1 VAGINGV
8 PWDAVELPSQFMENF
23 AWREEVLPLVSGH
36 VETGQ
41 PLPADV
47 LCKLQATRSFQAGM
61 QSVRQ
66 LEFALFDF
74 RIHAEYAPARGGRL
88 AETLAEVRDEVA
100 VVTPPAFNRFA
111 HSFQHIFSGGYA
123 AGYYS
128 YKWAEV
134 LSADA
139 FGAFE
144 ESGVFDAVTAR
155 RFLQSILERGGS
167 RDAMEAFVEFRGRKP
182 ELEPLLRQL
191 GLAA

>member
-1 VAGINGV
+1 
-8 PWDAVELPSQFMENF
+8 
-23 AWREEVLPLVSGH
+23 
-36 VETGQ
+36 
-41 PLPADV
+41 
-47 LCKLQATRSFQAGM
+47 M

-66 LEFALFDF
+66 LEFALLDF
-74 RIHAEYAPARGGRL
+74 RLHAEFTPQRGSRL
-88 AETLAEVRDEVA
+88 AATMAEVRDEVA
-100 VVTPPAFNRFA
+100 VVHAPPFNRFA

-144 ESGVFDAVTAR
+144 ESGVFDAATAR
-155 RFLQSILERGGS
+155 RFLGSILERGGG
-167 RDAMEAFVEFRGRKP
+167 RDALEAFVEFRGRQP

>member
-1 VAGINGV
+1 
-8 PWDAVELPSQFMENF
+8 
-23 AWREEVLPLVSGH
+23 
-36 VETGQ
+36 
-41 PLPADV
+41 
-47 LCKLQATRSFQAGM
+47 
-61 QSVRQ
+61 
-66 LEFALFDF
+66 LFDF
-74 RIHAEYAPARGGRL
+74 RLHAEFSPVHGSRL
-88 AETLAEVRDEVA
+88 MQTLAQVRDEVA
-100 VVTPPAFNRFA
+100 VVRPPAFNRFP

-144 ESGVFDAVTAR
+144 ESGIFDAATAH
-155 RFLQSILERGGS
+155 RFLGSILERGGS
-167 RDAMEAFVEFRGRKP
+167 RDAMEAFIEFRGRKP

>member
-1 VAGINGV
+1 
-8 PWDAVELPSQFMENF
+8 M
-23 AWREEVLPLVSGH
+23 
-36 VETGQ
+36 
-41 PLPADV
+41 
-47 LCKLQATRSFQAGM
+47 
-61 QSVRQ
+61 
-66 LEFALFDF
+66 
-74 RIHAEYAPARGGRL
+74 

-100 VVTPPAFNRFA
+100 VVRPPAFNRFP
-111 HSFQHIFSGGYA
+111 HSFQHVFSGGYA

-144 ESGVFDAVTAR
+144 ESGIFDPGTAH
-155 RFLQSILERGGS
+155 RFLQSMLERGGS